1 MKITKTKL
9 KQIIKEEVVKLLVE
23 QDEYDYDDYDYEEEE
38 LTPAQKII
46 RFLSSKDPDT
56 FAQGVE
62 IYSLVKDDIE
72 ANAQTEN
79 SQILEK
85 LRVIDQFAGSDIPDV
100 GSLSVLSDLNV
111 TEEIDLS
118 GCESLKNVD
127 GFQNVDEPQRL
138 TNLTELDLSW
148 CTSLQNID
156 GLEGCT
162 NLASLYLNRCE
173 SLQNVGGLQGLTNL
187 KSLDLS
193 GCTSLQNVDA
203 LKGCTNL
210 TSLFLNGCESLPRA
224 LQRSFHSF
232 EHIGTAYEQFMKAL
246 NASKGN
252 QP

>member
-1 MKITKTKL
+1 MKITKSTL

-23 QDEYDYDDYDYEEEE
+23 QDEYDDYYDDYDYEEEE

-46 RFLSSKDPDT
+46 RLLSSNDPNT

-62 IYSLVKDDIE
+62 VYLQLKDDFE
-72 ANAQTEN
+72 PTEN
-79 SQILEK
+79 SQILKK
-85 LRVIDQFAGSDIPDV
+85 LRVIEQFAGSSEPDV
-100 GSLSVLSDLNV
+100 GFLSGLRILNV

-127 GFQNVDEPQRL
+127 GLQNVDEPQRL